1 MSDKKTTAETLNK
14 IYRNA
19 HIALQSISNVTEEN
33 EDTEMKKELQEEYEG
48 YEKIIGEIST
58 AMAELGVEPKD
69 IGALKKTMMWSS
81 IKMKTMADNSRNHLA
96 DMMLQGT
103 IMGVKELY
111 TILSEDKQFL
121 DEKTVELVQK
131 LLDFEEANEE
141 RLKALL

>member
-1 MSDKKTTAETLNK
+1 MSDKQTTAETLNK

-69 IGALKKTMMWSS
+69 ISAIKKTMMWSS

-111 TILSEDKQFL
+111 TILSEDKPFL

>member
-1 MSDKKTTAETLNK
+1 MEDKKIIEETLNK

-19 HIALQSISNVTEEN
+19 HIALQSISNVTEET
-33 EDTEMKKELQEEYEG
+33 EDDEMMKELQDEYEG

-58 AMAELGVEPKD
+58 AMAELALEPKD
-69 IGALKKTMMWSS
+69 ISAIKKTMMWSS

-96 DMMLQGT
+96 DMMLKGT

-111 TILSEDKQFL
+111 TILSESKELL
-121 DEKTVELVQK
+121 DEKTISLVQK

-141 RLKALL
+141 KLKALL